1 MEVLAAIQLRQT
13 EVQKLQAEELDAI
26 RAKTLELER
35 QLDVDRATRDQRMRD
50 WDERIEK
57 LVSGF
62 GAFRRNARTAD
73 LKAGTVI

>member
-50 WDERIEK
+50 WDDRIEK

-62 GAFRRNARTAD
+62 GAFLRNATQP
-73 LKAGTVI
+73 GS

>member
-26 RAKTLELER
+26 RAYNAEARKALAELR
-35 QLDVDRATRDQRMRD
+35 DTHDQRMRD
-50 WDERIEK
+50 WDQRIEK

-62 GAFRRNARTAD
+62 GAFLRNASEPHP
-73 LKAGTVI
+73 